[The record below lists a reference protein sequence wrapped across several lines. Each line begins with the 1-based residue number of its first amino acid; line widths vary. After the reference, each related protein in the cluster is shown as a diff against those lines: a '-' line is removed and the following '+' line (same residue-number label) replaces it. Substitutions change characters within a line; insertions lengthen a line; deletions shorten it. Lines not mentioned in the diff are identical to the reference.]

1 MVSHDALEERL
12 GVNFKNTA
20 LLHQALVHSSY
31 VNENPDSAPESNERL
46 EFLGDAVLG
55 MVVADD
61 LYQSYPGQDEG
72 MLTELRAHL
81 VRRDTLASAG
91 RALRLGEELLL
102 GRGESAGGGRDRPTN
117 LAHVYEAIVGAI
129 YLDLG
134 IDSARDFIRR
144 PLEDQYRA
152 AAERAVPLDPKSRL
166 QELSQALYQC
176 TPKYSVMETEGPDH
190 ERQFTVEVIIDG
202 ASRGIGKGRSK
213 QLAEKAAAGQA
224 LKRLDERPRDQA
236 PGVSNAC
243 T

>member
-72 MLTELRAHL
+72 TLTELRAHL
-81 VRRDTLASAG
+81 VRRDTLADAG
-91 RALRLGEELLL
+91 RALRLGEELRL
-102 GRGESAGGGRDRPTN
+102 GRGEAAAGGHDRPTN
-117 LAHVYEAIVGAI
+117 LAHVYEAVVGAI

-134 IDSARDFIRR
+134 LASARDFIRR
-144 PLEDQYRA
+144 SLEEQYQV

-166 QELSQALYQC
+166 QELSQAAYQC
-176 TPKYSVMETEGPDH
+176 MPRYSVTETEGPDH
-190 ERQFTVEVIIDG
+190 ERQFTVGVVIDG
-202 ASRGIGKGRSK
+202 HSRGVGKGRSK

-224 LKRLDERPRDQA
+224 LKRLEKTPRDQA
-236 PGVSNAC
+236 SGASSAC